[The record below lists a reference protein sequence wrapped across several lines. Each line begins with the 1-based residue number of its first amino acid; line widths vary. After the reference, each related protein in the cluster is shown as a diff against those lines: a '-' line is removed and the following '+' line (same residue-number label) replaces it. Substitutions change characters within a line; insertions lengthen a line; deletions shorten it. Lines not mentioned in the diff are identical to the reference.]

1 MSYQAFNSIYCIGAN
16 CDRAGECEY
25 HYNHSN
31 FETPVDWS
39 TYGSGTLNTKGNNV
53 CYLCGPRSNPPYA
66 NFKPLDPGII
76 HFNDGSWARE
86 VKGISAPQW
95 STLEIVNCREIS
107 LKLDSI
113 GIETKVPLE
122 YIDQVQEIEINGNRF
137 VRVESKQVE
146 VKR

>member
-1 MSYQAFNSIYCIGAN
+1 MYKVFDSNYCIGAN
-16 CDRAGECEY
+16 CDKAGECEH
-25 HYNHSN
+25 HYSHSN
-31 FETPVDWS
+31 FGIAVDWS
-39 TYGSGTLNTKGNNV
+39 TYGSGTLNTTGNSV
-53 CYLCGPRSNPPYA
+53 CYACGPRSDPPYVK
-66 NFKPLDPGII
+66 FKPLDLGAFCI
-76 HFNDGSWARE
+76 NDSSLAR
-86 VKGISAPQW
+86 GISTPQW

-146 VKR
+146 VER